1 MREGWQVFLRRYGQ
15 LYLPTFRIYA
25 HKRDADRD
33 ARERNVAWANYI
45 MDDLEREPLR
55 FEPGEESARRELYRK
70 LDWCEEASARFIPR
84 DKVSVDWLIDN
95 FACFRQAFVEQVGVE
110 EMEKKRWELEAMF
123 FSH

>member
-25 HKRDADRD
+25 HKRDAERD
-33 ARERNVAWANYI
+33 ARERNIAWANYI
-45 MDDLEREPLR
+45 MDDLEREALR

-95 FACFRQAFVEQVGVE
+95 FACFRQAFVEGVYVE
-110 EMEKKRWELEAMF
+110 EENRWEFEVTYL
-123 FSH
+123 SH

>member
-1 MREGWQVFLRRYGQ
+1 MREGWQVFFRRYGQ
-15 LYLPTFRIYA
+15 IYLPTFRIYA
-25 HKRDADRD
+25 VKRDAERD

-55 FEPGEESARRELYRK
+55 FEPGEERARRELYRK

-95 FACFRQAFVEQVGVE
+95 FVCFRQAFVEQVGVE
-110 EMEKKRWELEAMF
+110 EMRKERWELEAMF
-123 FSH
+123 FSP